1 MWEVEVELEV
11 FLDVLEV
18 DFEVLGVALETAFVE
33 VVSVEAEVETTATW
47 VEALWTELV
56 AGADD
61 TSTSELTVVQ

>member
-11 FLDVLEV
+11 FLDVLE
-18 DFEVLGVALETAFVE
+18 VALETAFVE

-47 VEALWTELV
+47 VEALGTELV